1 MKSNVYEIFKV
12 LIMKGTWKL
21 KLRMWMTSILMFTIV
36 YILVMI
42 AGSYL
47 GVGSYM
53 IWLVASLVIVFLQYW
68 FGPSLVKRSMNVRP
82 LSEAE
87 APHIHQMVQELAD
100 EAGIPKPEVGLS
112 EVDIPNAFAYGRSK
126 RSGHIAITRPILGLL
141 DRDELRAVIGHE
153 MGHLKHNDMIVTTVV
168 SVIPMICYY
177 IALAFMF
184 SGDRDNGGTVLI
196 GILGYVF
203 YLVGQLLVLFISRI
217 REYYADEASVEF
229 GNRPAALVSAL
240 YKLSYGAARCNE
252 QTIADLNT
260 NRAFFVNDINN
271 AKHDVN
277 DFSQI
282 DFDGD
287 GKISDDELRR
297 LANSDVKI
305 SRKNGVM
312 ELLSTHPDSLKRV
325 KRLAE
330 LENEV

>member
-1 MKSNVYEIFKV
+1 
-12 LIMKGTWKL
+12 MKGTWKL
-21 KLRMWMTSILMFTIV
+21 KLRMWLTSIIMFTIV
-36 YILVMI
+36 YFLVMI
-42 AGSYL
+42 AGIYL
-47 GVGSYM
+47 GVRSYM

-87 APHIHQMVQELAD
+87 APQIHQMVQELAD
-100 EAGIPKPEVGLS
+100 AAGIPKPEVGLS
-112 EVDIPNAFAYGRSK
+112 EVNIPNAFAYGRSK

-141 DRDELRAVIGHE
+141 DHDELRAVIGHE
-153 MGHLKHNDMIVTTVV
+153 MGHIQHNDMIVTTVV

-177 IALAFMF
+177 IALSFMF
-184 SGDRDNGGTVLI
+184 SGDRDNGGAVII
-196 GILGYVF
+196 GILGYVS

-240 YKLSYGAARCNE
+240 YKLSYGAARCSD

-277 DFSQI
+277 DFQQI

-287 GKISDDELRR
+287 GRISDDELRK
-297 LANSDVKI
+297 LANSEVRI
-305 SRKNGVM
+305 SRKNGIM

-330 LENEV
+330 LEN

>member
-1 MKSNVYEIFKV
+1 
-12 LIMKGTWKL
+12 MKGTWKL
-21 KLRMWMTSILMFTIV
+21 KLRMWITSILMFTIV
-36 YILVMI
+36 YFLVML

-53 IWLVASLVIVFLQYW
+53 VWMGASLIIVFLQYW

-87 APHIHQMVQELAD
+87 APQIHKMVAELAQ

-141 DRDELRAVIGHE
+141 DQDELRAVIGHE
-153 MGHLKHNDMIVTTVV
+153 MGHIKHNDMIVTTVV

-177 IALAFMF
+177 IALSFMF
-184 SGDRDNGGTVLI
+184 SGNRDNGGTVII

-203 YLVGQLLVLFISRI
+203 YLIGQLLVLFISRT

-240 YKLSYGAARCNE
+240 YKLSYGAARANKE
-252 QTIADLNT
+252 TIADLNT

-271 AKHDVN
+271 AKN
-277 DFSQI
+277 DIVDFRQI

-287 GKISDDELRR
+287 GRISDEELKR
-297 LANSDVKI
+297 LVNSDVKI
-305 SRKNGVM
+305 SKKNGIM

-325 KRLAE
+325 KRLGE
-330 LENEV
+330 LEY

>member
-1 MKSNVYEIFKV
+1 MR
-12 LIMKGTWKL
+12 GTWKL
-21 KLRMWMTSILMFTIV
+21 KLRMWLTMIIMFTIV
-36 YILVMI
+36 YFLVML
-42 AGSYL
+42 AGMYIGIS
-47 GVGSYM
+47 SWSFFM
-53 IWLVASLVIVFLQYW
+53 IASLVIVFLQYW

-87 APHIHQMVQELAD
+87 APNIHQMVEELAQA
-100 EAGIPKPEVGLS
+100 AGVPKPEVCIS
-112 EVDIPNAFAYGRSK
+112 EINIPNAFAYGRSS

-141 DRDELRAVIGHE
+141 DRDELKAVLGHE
-153 MGHLKHNDMIVTTVV
+153 MGHIKHNDMIVTSAV

-177 IALAFMF
+177 IALSFMF
-184 SGDRDNGGTVLI
+184 SGDRDNGLTIII
-196 GILGYVF
+196 GIVGYLF
-203 YLVGQLLVLFISRI
+203 YLIGQLLVLFISRT

-240 YKLSYGAARCNE
+240 YKLSYGAARCDK
-252 QTIADLNT
+252 QTIDDLNT

-271 AKHDVN
+271 AKHDIH
-277 DFSQI
+277 DFQQI

-287 GKISDDELRR
+287 GRISDEELRR

-305 SRKNGVM
+305 SRKNGAM

-330 LENEV
+330 LEN

>member
-1 MKSNVYEIFKV
+1 MRGSWR
-12 LIMKGTWKL
+12 LR
-21 KLRMWMTSILMFTIV
+21 LRMFITYVLMFSIV
-36 YILVMI
+36 YFLVMLV
-42 AGSYL
+42 SWYL
-47 GVGSYM
+47 GITSWTLYAGV
-53 IWLVASLVIVFLQYW
+53 SLLIVFLQYW

-87 APHIHQMVQELAD
+87 APHIHKMVEELAI
-100 EAGIPKPEVGLS
+100 EAGVPKPELGLS
-112 EVDIPNAFAYGRSK
+112 EINIPNAFAYGRTS

-141 DRDELRAVIGHE
+141 DYEELRAVLGHE
-153 MGHLKHNDMIVTTVV
+153 MGHIKHNDMALTAAV

-177 IALAFMF
+177 IALSFVF
-184 SGDRDNGGTVLI
+184 SGDSRNGGGIII
-196 GILGYVF
+196 GIVGYLF
-203 YLVGQLLVLFISRI
+203 YLVGQLLVLFISRT

-240 YKLSYGAARCNE
+240 YKLSYGAARCSKE
-252 QTIADLNT
+252 TIDEVNT
-260 NRAFFVNDINN
+260 NRAFFVNDVNN

-277 DFSQI
+277 DFQQI

-297 LANSDVKI
+297 LANSEVKI
-305 SRKNGVM
+305 SRKNGLM

-330 LENEV
+330 LKN

>member
-1 MKSNVYEIFKV
+1 MR
-12 LIMKGTWKL
+12 GTWKL
-21 KLRMWMTSILMFTIV
+21 RLRMILTSVLMFTII
-36 YILVMI
+36 YFLIMI
-42 AGSYL
+42 VGHYL
-47 GVGSYM
+47 GVSSWRLYLG
-53 IWLVASLVIVFLQYW
+53 ASLVITFLQYW

-87 APHIHQMVQELAD
+87 APHIHRMVQELAD
-100 EAGIPKPEVGLS
+100 AAGIPKPEIGLS
-112 EVDIPNAFAYGRSK
+112 EINIPNAFAYGRSS

-141 DRDELRAVIGHE
+141 DYDELRAVIGHE
-153 MGHLKHNDMIVTTVV
+153 MGHIKHNDMIVTSAV

-177 IALAFMF
+177 IALSFMF
-184 SGDRDNGGTVLI
+184 SGDNDNGAAIII
-196 GILGYVF
+196 GIVGYLF
-203 YLVGQLLVLFISRI
+203 YLIGQLLVLFISRT

-240 YKLSYGAARCNE
+240 YKLSYGAARCSD

-271 AKHDVN
+271 AKNDVT

-287 GKISDDELRR
+287 GKISDEELRR
-297 LANSDVKI
+297 LANSEVKI
-305 SRKNGVM
+305 SKKSGAM

-330 LENEV
+330 MEP